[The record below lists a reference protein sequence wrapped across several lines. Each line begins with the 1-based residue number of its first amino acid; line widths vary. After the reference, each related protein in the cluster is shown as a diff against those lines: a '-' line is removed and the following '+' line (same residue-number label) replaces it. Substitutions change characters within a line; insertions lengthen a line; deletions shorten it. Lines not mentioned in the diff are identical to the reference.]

1 MIRKAKKDFYDNL
14 NVRNITNNKGFWKIV
29 KSFFSNKAGVNGKV
43 TLIEEDKVVSED
55 NEVAETFES
64 YFETF
69 TENLVINSKYT
80 SEKPASDES
89 VTRN

>member
-1 MIRKAKKDFYDNL
+1 MIRKAKKDFNDNL

-29 KSFFSNKAGVNGKV
+29 KSFFSNKAGVNEKV

-69 TENLVINSKYT
+69 AENLVINSKYT